1 MNHHNVIGKIKMNET
16 TALENGAIIDREHKR
31 LKKKLGS
38 ISDLAYITDLSIAT
52 LRVMIAKK
60 VIKPLKFSSRRT
72 LYDLDEN
79 VAAIKNYALER
90 ERRINGPDDW
100 EQ

>member
-1 MNHHNVIGKIKMNET
+1 MNET
-16 TALENGAIIDREHKR
+16 TALENGAPIDREHQR

-38 ISDLAYITDLSIAT
+38 LSDLAYITDLSVTT
-52 LRVMIAKK
+52 LRVMIAKN

-72 LYDLDEN
+72 LYDLDES
-79 VAAIKNYALER
+79 VAAIKNYALEQT
-90 ERRINGPDDW
+90 INGPDDW